1 MGPSSIVAT
10 ATTPVPMA
18 TPAMAPFTVT
28 PTASTT
34 TRLVPRATRL
44 RRTPSSSTDAT
55 ATTQHGTTEA
65 LTPTPPLSMIMRLV
79 PRATRPRR
87 MLSSTTDVM
96 VTTPHGT
103 TVSTELSPPTC
114 MATTS
119 PPQQMPRPTIKQK
132 RMLSSST
139 DATDITQHGTTV
151 STRLLFTTTIMNR
164 KTRIS
169 LTTMSLLMRPASPVS
184 SAMVFPTQPSITPLV
199 TTTTSSQRMLP
210 RKRQTLSL
218 LSFND

>member
-1 MGPSSIVAT
+1 MG
-10 ATTPVPMA
+10 
-18 TPAMAPFTVT
+18 
-28 PTASTT
+28 
-34 TRLVPRATRL
+34 RATRP

-55 ATTQHGTTEA
+55 ATTQDGTTEA
-65 LTPTPPLSMIMRLV
+65 LTDTAIPLSMITRL
-79 PRATRPRR
+79 RRLATRPRK

-132 RMLSSST
+132 RMPSSST

-151 STRLLFTTTIMNR
+151 STRPLLSTTTIMNR
-164 KTRIS
+164 KKNI
-169 LTTMSLLMRPASPVS
+169 ADYD
-184 SAMVFPTQPSITPLV
+184 I
-199 TTTTSSQRMLP
+199 
-210 RKRQTLSL
+210 
-218 LSFND
+218 